1 MTGIRFSPRVALA
14 AVAVGT
20 ILTVKTANEC
30 HNTLLLIHIAAPFT
44 PCVLFAFAVW
54 FWWVAVAAVLWQLG
68 TRHHRIGP
76 LPLEVLG
83 LSWTGAL
90 LHLAASA
97 MVAMAHMELLKQT
110 VIHLAPYW
118 PQWGRAY
125 FSLGCITGERFGID
139 LAIYGFIYVCASSI
153 RAQLNVNAA
162 AVQKLD
168 LERELSRAQLH
179 VLQAQLEP
187 HFLFNSLN
195 AVASLVDLNRNK
207 EAANVLSHLNTI
219 LRTALS
225 RGASEKVPLTD
236 ELRVIESYLAIQHA
250 RFADRLQVT
259 LDTTPEALDGLVPSF
274 LLQPLVENAIKHGIA
289 PMENGGLLELSVRRI
304 GEMLWLRVRD
314 NGSFPARPA
323 AAGYGIGMRSTHDRL
338 SFIYPGRYSIAA
350 GKRSTGGYEVTI
362 QIPFER
368 QLV

>member
-1 MTGIRFSPRVALA
+1 MTAIRFPPRVVLA
-14 AVAVGT
+14 AAAVGT
-20 ILTVKTANEC
+20 LLTVKTANEC
-30 HNTLLLIHIAAPFT
+30 HNTLMLLHVGAPFT
-44 PCVLFAFAVW
+44 PCVLFACVVW

-68 TRHHRIGP
+68 GRPRRIGP
-76 LPLEVLG
+76 LTLEVLG
-83 LSWTGAL
+83 LSWSGAL
-90 LHLAASA
+90 LQLAAGA
-97 MVAMAHMELLKQT
+97 MVATAHMEVLKQT
-110 VIHLAPYW
+110 VIHVAPFW

-153 RAQLNVNAA
+153 RAQLNVDAA
-162 AVQKLD
+162 KVQKLD

-179 VLQAQLEP
+179 ALQAQLEP

-195 AVASLVDLNRNK
+195 AVASLVDLNRNG
-207 EAANVLSHLNTI
+207 EAAKVLSHLNTI

-225 RGASEKVPLTD
+225 RDASEKVPLAQ
-236 ELRVIESYLAIQHA
+236 ELRIIESYLAIQHA

-259 LDTTPEALDGLVPSF
+259 LDTAPDALDGLVPSF

-304 GEMLWLRVRD
+304 GETLWLRVRD
-314 NGSFPARPA
+314 NGALPARPA

-338 SFIYPGRYSIAA
+338 RFIYPGRHSIAA
-350 GKRSTGGYEVTI
+350 GKRSSGGYEVTI

-368 QLV
+368 QWV

>member
-1 MTGIRFSPRVALA
+1 M
-14 AVAVGT
+14 
-20 ILTVKTANEC
+20 
-30 HNTLLLIHIAAPFT
+30 
-44 PCVLFAFAVW
+44 
-54 FWWVAVAAVLWQLG
+54 
-68 TRHHRIGP
+68 
-76 LPLEVLG
+76 
-83 LSWTGAL
+83 
-90 LHLAASA
+90 
-97 MVAMAHMELLKQT
+97 
-110 VIHLAPYW
+110 
-118 PQWGRAY
+118 
-125 FSLGCITGERFGID
+125 
-139 LAIYGFIYVCASSI
+139 
-153 RAQLNVNAA
+153 
-162 AVQKLD
+162 
-168 LERELSRAQLH
+168 
-179 VLQAQLEP
+179 QAQLEP

-195 AVASLVDLNRNK
+195 AVASLVDLNRNH

-323 AAGYGIGMRSTHDRL
+323 TAGYGIGMRSTHDRL

>member
-1 MTGIRFSPRVALA
+1 MTGIRFSPRVLLA

-30 HNTLLLIHIAAPFT
+30 HNTLLLVHIAAPFT
-44 PCVLFAFAVW
+44 PCVLFAFVVW

-68 TRHHRIGP
+68 TRHRRIGP

-97 MVAMAHMELLKQT
+97 IVAMAHMEMLKQT

-162 AVQKLD
+162 TVQKLD

-259 LDTTPEALDGLVPSF
+259 LD
-274 LLQPLVENAIKHGIA
+274 IKHGIA

-338 SFIYPGRYSIAA
+338 GFIYPGRYSIAA